1 MGRINSQRLVTHLA
15 HKNNYAEWTKDL
27 SREKAAELVFHDVLY
42 GEVGEMNVRTLVG
55 LLDSFEF
62 GSVKASQKELFKY
75 VHYAGD
81 VKDTIRELVASCIT
95 FAIIRDLKPMR

>member
-1 MGRINSQRLVTHLA
+1 MGRVNSQKLVTHLV

-27 SREKAAELVFHDVLY
+27 SREKAVELVFHDVLY
-42 GEVGEMNVRTLVG
+42 GEVGEMNIRTLVEI
-55 LLDSFEF
+55 LDSFEF

-81 VKDTIRELVASCIT
+81 VKETVRELVASCIT
-95 FAIIRDLKPMR
+95 FAIIKHLKPMR